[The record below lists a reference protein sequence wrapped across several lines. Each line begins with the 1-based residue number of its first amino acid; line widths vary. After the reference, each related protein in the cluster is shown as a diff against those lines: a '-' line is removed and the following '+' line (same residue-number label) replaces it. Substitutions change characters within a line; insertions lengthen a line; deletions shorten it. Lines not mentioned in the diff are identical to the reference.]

1 MRVRDLLPFIDDH
14 QELVIYASEDGK
26 AMGGTAQEIRQK
38 QDKKKVKEF
47 LDRNIVTVYNHCWK
61 LYIIVKS
68 SQGDVIE

>member
-14 QELVIYASEDGK
+14 QELVIYANEDGK
-26 AMGGTAQEIRQK
+26 AMGGPALEIRQK
-38 QDKKKVKEF
+38 QDLKKVKEF

-68 SQGDVIE
+68 SQGDGFE

>member
-26 AMGGTAQEIRQK
+26 AIGGSAGEIRQK
-38 QDKKKVKEF
+38 QDMKKVKEF

-61 LYIIVKS
+61 IYIIVK
-68 SQGDVIE
+68 VYKEINF